1 MMKKIWFAA
10 FFLFLSSIAFCQKD
24 AETGLLLKA
33 AADKAKAYST
43 IKTQFEFTVEN
54 SQEKSEDTY
63 LGELYI
69 KGSKF
74 KMVVDKTVTFCDGKN
89 RWVYLPDVN
98 EVNIS
103 KVEKAEGLDPEER
116 FLVEPISL
124 FTIYEKGFKYN
135 TSGTQA
141 IDGKNYTVV
150 DLSPEDISKPYF
162 KIKCWI
168 SETNDYYAVKYFQKD
183 GTRITL
189 QLVDFKVNEKLK
201 DELFVFKAVDYP
213 NVEII
218 DLRE

>member
-1 MMKKIWFAA
+1 MKKFWFTTS
-10 FFLFLSSIAFCQKD
+10 LLLLTTVVFCQKD

-33 AADKAKAYST
+33 AADKALAYST
-43 IKTQFEFTVEN
+43 IQTQFEFTVEN
-54 SQEKSEDTY
+54 SQEKTEDTY

-69 KGSKF
+69 KGHKF

-116 FLVEPISL
+116 FLIEPLSL
-124 FTIYEKGFKYN
+124 FTIYENGFKYN
-135 TSGTQA
+135 TLGTQE

-183 GTRITL
+183 GTRIAL
-189 QLVDFKVNEKLK
+189 QLIDFKANEKLK
-201 DELFVFKAVDYP
+201 DDLFVFRAVDYP

>member
-1 MMKKIWFAA
+1 MKKIWFATS
-10 FFLFLSSIAFCQKD
+10 LLLLTTGVYCQKD
-24 AETGLLLKA
+24 AETGVLLKA
-33 AADKAKAYST
+33 AADKVLAYST

-54 SQEKSEDTY
+54 SQEKTEDNY

-69 KGSKF
+69 KGHKF

-116 FLVEPISL
+116 FLIEPLSL
-124 FTIYEKGFKYN
+124 FTIYENGFKYN
-135 TSGTQA
+135 TSGTQT
-141 IDGKNYTVV
+141 IDGKKYSVV

-201 DELFVFKAVDYP
+201 DDLFVFKAVDYP
-213 NVEII
+213 KVEII